1 MSNTIKIMTLN
12 IGNPSILRAEK
23 QIEWLQNRDEDIFVL
38 TETKN
43 SAGCSLIE
51 AVFSGQ
57 RLDYP
62 PFNFDVV
69 FPKSSTNDLGVMC
82 LSKFPIQSTQYAFEN
97 SNQYYC
103 RYIHNEICL
112 PEQILKTI
120 SLYVPSRN
128 QTPEKILRKKT
139 FIEETILSIKN
150 LKHTPTIIC
159 GDFNIISHDHIPR
172 YKTFKSWEYLF
183 YDQLIELGYVDAFK
197 KCHPEAQEYSWV
209 GRTNDGYR
217 YDYCFVSADIQDRI
231 VDCYFIHD
239 TRKIKLTDH
248 SALVLELSL

>member
-97 SNQYYC
+97 SNQY
-103 RYIHNEICL
+103 
-112 PEQILKTI
+112 T
-120 SLYVPSRN
+120 SR
-128 QTPEKILRKKT
+128 
-139 FIEETILSIKN
+139 
-150 LKHTPTIIC
+150 
-159 GDFNIISHDHIPR
+159 
-172 YKTFKSWEYLF
+172 
-183 YDQLIELGYVDAFK
+183 
-197 KCHPEAQEYSWV
+197 
-209 GRTNDGYR
+209 
-217 YDYCFVSADIQDRI
+217 
-231 VDCYFIHD
+231 
-239 TRKIKLTDH
+239 
-248 SALVLELSL
+248 